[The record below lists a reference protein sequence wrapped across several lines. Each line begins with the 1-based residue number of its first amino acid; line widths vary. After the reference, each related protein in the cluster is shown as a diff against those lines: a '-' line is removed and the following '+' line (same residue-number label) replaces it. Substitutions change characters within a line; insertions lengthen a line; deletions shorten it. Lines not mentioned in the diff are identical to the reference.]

1 MISQV
6 RAYYAERTP
15 AVRKHLKRIHDA
27 ITSAVPDAEEVF
39 SYGIPGFRLD
49 GKVLMWYAAWKE
61 HTSMYPITGA
71 VRAKHAEAIA
81 GYKNSKGTIQFP
93 LTRLPPV
100 TLIRKMVRTRVAEIR
115 DR

>member
-6 RAYYAERTP
+6 RAYYATRTP
-15 AVRKHLKRIHDA
+15 EVRRHLKRIHDA
-27 ITSAVPDAEEVF
+27 IKSAAPDAEEVF

-49 GKVLMWYAAWKE
+49 GKVLMWYAAWTS

-71 VRAKHAEAIA
+71 VRAKHGDAIA
-81 GYKNSKGTIQFP
+81 GYKTSKGTIQFP

-100 TLIRKMVRTRVAEIR
+100 MLIKRMVKTRAAEIR
-115 DR
+115 GK

>member
-6 RAYYAERTP
+6 RAYYAARTP
-15 AVRKHLKRIHDA
+15 EVRRHLKRIHDA
-27 ITSAVPDAEEVF
+27 IRSAAPDAEEVF

-49 GKVLMWYAAWKE
+49 GKVLMWYAAWTS

-71 VRAKHAEAIA
+71 VRAKHADAIA
-81 GYKNSKGTIQFP
+81 GYKTSKGTIQFP

-100 TLIRKMVRTRVAEIR
+100 TLIKRMVKTRAAEIR
-115 DR
+115 GK